1 MQNDD
6 SLLQEYTAFK
16 QVWSRFVDRFRRL
29 QCAYDRM
36 AVANVY
42 GEKSEQVQQYL
53 TKHQLELRKALERA
67 ARP

>member
-16 QVWSRFVDRFRRL
+16 QVWSRFVDRFRQL
-29 QCAYDRM
+29 QCVYDRM

-53 TKHQLELRKALERA
+53 TKYQ
-67 ARP
+67 P

>member
-42 GEKSEQVQQYL
+42 GEKSEQV
-53 TKHQLELRKALERA
+53 
-67 ARP
+67 

>member
-1 MQNDD
+1 MPLLHHKLQNDE
-6 SLLQEYTAFK
+6 SLLKEYTAFK
-16 QVWSRFVDRFRRL
+16 KVWSRFVDRFRRL

-53 TKHQLELRKALERA
+53 TKYQPEL
-67 ARP
+67 